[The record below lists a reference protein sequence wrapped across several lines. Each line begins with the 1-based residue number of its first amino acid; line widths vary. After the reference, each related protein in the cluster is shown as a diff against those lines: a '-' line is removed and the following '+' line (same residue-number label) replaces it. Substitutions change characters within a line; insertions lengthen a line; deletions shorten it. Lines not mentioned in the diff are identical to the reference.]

1 MDLSIFRDF
10 DLKIDTKGLCQ
21 FNNEIELPCYRS
33 DRRLGK
39 RIKVNNEWKQVA
51 DNKNFILGKILGF
64 RKLGSRKHFCKD
76 DFANY
81 DENKEYC
88 IMVYSDSTL
97 KEYIIPKSYE
107 EMKVFKKHIDNM
119 CNLGESIISQH
130 ELLIKQE
137 IRKKINEYIDNVVSQ
152 K

>member
-1 MDLSIFRDF
+1 MDLSIFSDF
-10 DLKIDTKGLCQ
+10 DLKINTKGLCQ

-33 DRRLGK
+33 ERRVGK

-64 RKLGSRKHFCKD
+64 RELGSWKGFCKD
-76 DFANY
+76 DFVDY

-88 IMVYSDSTL
+88 IMGYSDGTL

-107 EMKVFKKHIDNM
+107 EMKVFNEHIDNM
-119 CNLGESIISQH
+119 RILCESIISQH